1 MSDTNL
7 NLYKIFCVVAES
19 KNYKEASDK
28 LYLTES
34 TISSHITNLE
44 KKLDIILFYRERDG
58 LVLTEAGKE
67 LYDSMHNNIKDLE
80 FAENAII
87 QNYDIS
93 KAKISIGCPSHIS
106 IFYLSKCITKVRNDY
121 PDLKIDIVSV
131 ADYNGLLQ
139 LLQRHIV
146 DFVII
151 DTVPDNINNELIIK
165 TLKKINNIFISNELI
180 EIKDI
185 KEMEQYKYILNYKES
200 ISTKRLF
207 EVLKEN
213 NVEIEA
219 DIQSDNTELRIEEV
233 RQGQGIGY
241 VMKEA
246 VEDALNKGELYEI
259 KLPIKLPEVNINL
272 IYIEKYLTKID
283 KIFIKKYLEIYL

>member
-67 LYDSMHNNIKDLE
+67 LYDSMHNKIKDLE

-106 IFYLSKCITKVRNDY
+106 IFYLSKYITKVRNDY
-121 PDLKIDIVSV
+121 PNLKIDIVSV

-139 LLQRHIV
+139 LLQRHII

-219 DIQSDNTELRIEEV
+219 DIQSDNTEMRIEEV

-283 KIFIKKYLEIYL
+283 KIFIKKYLEI

>member
-93 KAKISIGCPSHIS
+93 KAKIAIGCPSHIS
-106 IFYLSKCITKVRNDY
+106 IFYLSKYITKVRNDY
-121 PDLKIDIVSV
+121 PNLKIDIVSV

-219 DIQSDNTELRIEEV
+219 DIQSDNTEMRIEEV

-241 VMKEA
+241 VMKES

-259 KLPIKLPEVNINL
+259 ELPIKLPEVNINL
-272 IYIEKYLTKID
+272 IYIEKYLTKMD
-283 KIFIKKYLEIYL
+283 KIFIKKYLEI

>member
-7 NLYKIFCVVAES
+7 NLYKTFCVVAES

-67 LYDSMHNNIKDLE
+67 LYDSMHNKIKDLE

-93 KAKISIGCPSHIS
+93 KAKITIGCPSHIS

-139 LLQRHIV
+139 LLQRHII

-180 EIKDI
+180 EIKDL

-200 ISTKRLF
+200 TSTKRLF
-207 EVLKEN
+207 EVLREN
-213 NVEIEA
+213 NVEIKA
-219 DIQSDNTELRIEEV
+219 DIQCDNTEMRIEEV

-246 VEDALNKGELYEI
+246 VEEALNKRELYEI

-283 KIFIKKYLEIYL
+283 KIFIKKYLEI

>member
-93 KAKISIGCPSHIS
+93 KAKITIGCPSHIS
-106 IFYLSKCITKVRNDY
+106 IFYLSKYITKVRNDY

-146 DFVII
+146 DLVII

-219 DIQSDNTELRIEEV
+219 DIQSDNTEMRIEEV

-283 KIFIKKYLEIYL
+283 KIFIKRYLEV

>member
-106 IFYLSKCITKVRNDY
+106 IFYLSKYITKVRNDY
-121 PDLKIDIVSV
+121 PNLKIDIVSV

-200 ISTKRLF
+200 ISTQRLF

-219 DIQSDNTELRIEEV
+219 DIQSDNTEMRIEEV

-272 IYIEKYLTKID
+272 IYIEKYLTKMD
-283 KIFIKKYLEIYL
+283 KIFIKKYLEI

>member
-67 LYDSMHNNIKDLE
+67 LYDSMHNKIKDLE

-93 KAKISIGCPSHIS
+93 KAKITIGCPSHIS

-139 LLQRHIV
+139 LLQRHII

-200 ISTKRLF
+200 TSTKRLF
-207 EVLKEN
+207 EVLREN
-213 NVEIEA
+213 NVEIKA
-219 DIQSDNTELRIEEV
+219 DIQCDNTEMRIEEV

-246 VEDALNKGELYEI
+246 VEEALNKRELYEI

-283 KIFIKKYLEIYL
+283 KIFIKKYLEI

>member
-106 IFYLSKCITKVRNDY
+106 IFYLSKYITKVRNDY
-121 PDLKIDIVSV
+121 PNLKIDIVSV

-219 DIQSDNTELRIEEV
+219 DIQSDNTEMRIEEV

-259 KLPIKLPEVNINL
+259 ELPIKLPEVNINL

-283 KIFIKKYLEIYL
+283 KIFIKKYLEI

>member
-67 LYDSMHNNIKDLE
+67 LYDSMHNKIKDLE

-93 KAKISIGCPSHIS
+93 KAKITIGCPSHIS

-139 LLQRHIV
+139 LLQRHII

-219 DIQSDNTELRIEEV
+219 DIQSDNTEMRIEEV

-283 KIFIKKYLEIYL
+283 KIFIKKYLEI

>member
-19 KNYKEASDK
+19 KNYKEASEK

-67 LYDSMHNNIKDLE
+67 LYDSMHNKIKDLE

-93 KAKISIGCPSHIS
+93 KAKITIGCPSHIS

-139 LLQRHIV
+139 LLQRHII

-180 EIKDI
+180 EIKDL

-200 ISTKRLF
+200 TSTKRLF
-207 EVLKEN
+207 EVLREN
-213 NVEIEA
+213 NVEIKA
-219 DIQSDNTELRIEEV
+219 DIQCDNTEMRIEEV

-246 VEDALNKGELYEI
+246 VEEALNKRELYEI

-283 KIFIKKYLEIYL
+283 KIFIKKYLEI

>member
-93 KAKISIGCPSHIS
+93 KAKIAIGCPSHIS
-106 IFYLSKCITKVRNDY
+106 IFYLSKYITKVRNDY
-121 PDLKIDIVSV
+121 PNLKIDIVSV

-219 DIQSDNTELRIEEV
+219 DIQSDNTEMRIEEV

-259 KLPIKLPEVNINL
+259 ELPIKLPEVNINL
-272 IYIEKYLTKID
+272 IYIEKYLTKMD
-283 KIFIKKYLEIYL
+283 KIFIKKYLEI

>member
-1 MSDTNL
+1 M
-7 NLYKIFCVVAES
+7 
-19 KNYKEASDK
+19 
-28 LYLTES
+28 
-34 TISSHITNLE
+34 
-44 KKLDIILFYRERDG
+44 FYRERDG

-106 IFYLSKCITKVRNDY
+106 IFYLSKYITKVRNDY
-121 PDLKIDIVSV
+121 PNLKIDIVSV

-219 DIQSDNTELRIEEV
+219 DIQSDNTEMRIEEV

-283 KIFIKKYLEIYL
+283 KIFIKKYLEI

>member
-93 KAKISIGCPSHIS
+93 KAKIAIGCPSHIS
-106 IFYLSKCITKVRNDY
+106 IFYLSKYITKVRNDY
-121 PDLKIDIVSV
+121 PNLKIDIVSV

-219 DIQSDNTELRIEEV
+219 DIQSDNTEMRIEEV

-241 VMKEA
+241 VMKES

-259 KLPIKLPEVNINL
+259 ELPIKLPEVNINL

-283 KIFIKKYLEIYL
+283 KIFIKKYLEI